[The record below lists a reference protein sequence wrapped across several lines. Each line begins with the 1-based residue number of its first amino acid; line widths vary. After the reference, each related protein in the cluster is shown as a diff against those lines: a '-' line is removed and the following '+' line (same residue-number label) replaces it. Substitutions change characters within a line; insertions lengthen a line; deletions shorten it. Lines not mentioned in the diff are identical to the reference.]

1 MIYFCSVV
9 PIFGAAA
16 LLSCPPESVPDNE
29 RMKTYE
35 KFNVDPSECSGQHQ
49 IGDQRR

>member
-1 MIYFCSVV
+1 MYLHSVV

-16 LLSCPPESVPDNE
+16 LLSCPPGSVPDNE

-35 KFNVDPSECSGQHQ
+35 KFNVDPSECYG
-49 IGDQRR
+49 